1 MMVMGAVFL
10 VGILWVLYGYS
21 MTFSTDVGNS
31 GLVGSLTEF
40 ARLNNLMTDDPAAV
54 FPAMSF
60 VAFKPCSR
68 PSPVALIAG
77 AIADRVKFGMWMVF
91 AGIWATLVYFPVAHW
106 VWGAG
111 GWIFEG
117 LGPLRGT
124 PAIDFAGGTAV
135 HINAGAAIGAGDRAR
150 QASGMAEPR

>member
-1 MMVMGAVFL
+1 M
-10 VGILWVLYGYS
+10 
-21 MTFSTDVGNS
+21 
-31 GLVGSLTEF
+31 F
-40 ARLNNLMTDDPAAV
+40 ATIT
-54 FPAMSF
+54 
-60 VAFKPCSR
+60 
-68 PSPVALIAG
+68 VALIAG

-124 PAIDFAGGTAV
+124 PAIDFAQ
-135 HINAGAAIGAGDRAR
+135 AGPQFTSTPVLPAWRWR
-150 QASGMAEPR
+150 SCSASVWDGRRPR